1 MTSKTSD
8 MWILLPLAVVILTA
22 GTSAK
27 IVNTVYGPVDG
38 NTVTLDDGT
47 IINSWYG
54 IPFAAPPIGNLRFE
68 VYIKNMPSGHWN
80 NDTYAW

>member
-1 MTSKTSD
+1 
-8 MWILLPLAVVILTA
+8 MWLLVPLMAVLMLID

-27 IVNTVYGPVDG
+27 IVNTVNGEVDG

-54 IPFAAPPIGNLRFE
+54 IPYAAPPVGDLRFE
-68 VYIKNMPSGHWN
+68 VIIRP
-80 NDTYAW
+80 

>member
-1 MTSKTSD
+1 
-8 MWILLPLAVVILTA
+8 MWMLLPLLVIALSA
-22 GTSAK
+22 RTSAK
-27 IVNTVYGPVDG
+27 IVNTVYGAVDG

-68 VYIKNMPSGHWN
+68 VTSISKLIVK
-80 NDTYAW
+80 